1 MSNKILLDKSFL
13 ILHLILGASKES
25 EVYLTKLSSFH

>member
-1 MSNKILLDKSFL
+1 MDKSFL
-13 ILHLILGASKES
+13 ILHLILGDSKES

>member
-13 ILHLILGASKES
+13 ILHLILGSSKES
-25 EVYLTKLSSFH
+25 EAYLTKLSSFH